1 MIVVIFPMKSEKS
14 LSLSSQIVTLDE
26 DLKI

>member
-1 MIVVIFPMKSEKS
+1 MIAVIFSMKSEKS
-14 LSLSSQIVTLDE
+14 LSLSSQIVILDE

>member
-1 MIVVIFPMKSEKS
+1 MTVVIFPMKSEKS
-14 LSLSSQIVTLDE
+14 LSLSSQIVILDE

>member
-1 MIVVIFPMKSEKS
+1 MTAVIFPMKSEKS
-14 LSLSSQIVTLDE
+14 LSLSSQIVILDE

>member
-1 MIVVIFPMKSEKS
+1 MIVVIFPIKNEKS
-14 LSLSSQIVTLDE
+14 LSLFSQIVILDE

>member
-1 MIVVIFPMKSEKS
+1 MTAVIFSMKSEKS
-14 LSLSSQIVTLDE
+14 LSLSSQIVILDE

>member
-1 MIVVIFPMKSEKS
+1 MIVVIFPIKSEKS
-14 LSLSSQIVTLDE
+14 LSLSSQIVILDD